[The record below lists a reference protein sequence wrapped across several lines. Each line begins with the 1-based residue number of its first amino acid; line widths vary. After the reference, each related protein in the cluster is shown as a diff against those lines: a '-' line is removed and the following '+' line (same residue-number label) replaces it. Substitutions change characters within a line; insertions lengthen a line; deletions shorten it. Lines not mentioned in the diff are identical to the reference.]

1 MVKSKLISISELT
14 KKLNIRNK
22 KNNKPSSYTLRFW
35 EKEFKQIKPIKL
47 NGNRRYYDEKNV
59 NIIKLI
65 QYLLKE
71 QGLTI
76 AGVKKI
82 ISKNVNSIDDY
93 KTSSIKA
100 EYFRNNVKIKTK
112 NILDRIKKIKN
123 G

>member
-1 MVKSKLISISELT
+1 MVKSRLISISELT

-22 KNNKPSSYTLRFW
+22 KNNKPSAYTLRFW

-82 ISKNVNSIDDY
+82 ISKNVNSLDDY

>member
-1 MVKSKLISISELT
+1 MVKSRLISISELT
-14 KKLNIRNK
+14 KKLNIKNK
-22 KNNKPSSYTLRFW
+22 KNNKPSLYTLRFW

-82 ISKNVNSIDDY
+82 ISKNVNSLDDY

>member
-1 MVKSKLISISELT
+1 M
-14 KKLNIRNK
+14 
-22 KNNKPSSYTLRFW
+22 
-35 EKEFKQIKPIKL
+35 
-47 NGNRRYYDEKNV
+47 
-59 NIIKLI
+59 
-65 QYLLKE
+65 LKE

-82 ISKNVNSIDDY
+82 ISKNVNSLDDY

>member
-1 MVKSKLISISELT
+1 MVKSRLISISELT
-14 KKLNIRNK
+14 KKLNIKNK
-22 KNNKPSSYTLRFW
+22 KNNKPSLYTLRFW

-82 ISKNVNSIDDY
+82 ISKNVNSLDDY

-100 EYFRNNVKIKTK
+100 EYFRNNIKIKTK